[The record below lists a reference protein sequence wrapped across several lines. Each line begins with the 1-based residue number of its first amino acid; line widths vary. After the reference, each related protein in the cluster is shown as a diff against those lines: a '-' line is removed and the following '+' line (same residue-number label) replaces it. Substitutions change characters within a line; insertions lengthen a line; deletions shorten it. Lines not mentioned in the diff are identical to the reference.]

1 MAARQCPFC
10 GKVISDL
17 HTQCPFCRE
26 TLSTAPG
33 SQTLTS
39 HVAKRSG
46 NSGNR
51 KIRQGLLYML
61 LAAVIQYFAGGYSNP
76 LKVPIHIQPMIAAYL
91 APLLFLGGLGLS
103 IYGFYLHA
111 KP

>member
-26 TLSTAPG
+26 TLPAAAG
-33 SQTLTS
+33 SQAFVS
-39 HVAKRSG
+39 PVAKRSG
-46 NSGNR
+46 NDGSR

-61 LAAVIQYFAGGYSNP
+61 LAGVIQYFAGGYSNP
-76 LKVPIHIQPMIAAYL
+76 LRVPIHIQPIIAAYL